1 MNGHWQEYL
10 RSPRYGLPPVSW
22 TCCREERR
30 EAKVEKLGEAIAATE
45 FLLPLCYVRAR
56 ESRLAEL
63 RVATGARPED
73 LAPAGRLG
81 ALLAKAREDL
91 RSRLARSLQTMG
103 RRVFCEYAWH
113 AYGAYGERFVR
124 RPR

>member
-1 MNGHWQEYL
+1 MGTG
-10 RSPRYGLPPVSW
+10 RSICVRLAMGFLLLAGTAAAKSV
-22 TCCREERR
+22 E

-63 RVATGARPED
+63 RVATGATPED
-73 LAPAGRLG
+73 LAPEGRLG
-81 ALLAKAREDL
+81 TLLAKAREDL